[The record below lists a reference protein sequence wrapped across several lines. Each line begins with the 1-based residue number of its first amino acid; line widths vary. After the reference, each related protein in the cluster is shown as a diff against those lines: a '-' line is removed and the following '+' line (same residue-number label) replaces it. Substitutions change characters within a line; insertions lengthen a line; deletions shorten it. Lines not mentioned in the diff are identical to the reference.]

1 MSSFKDGGLN
11 IQAHRYADG
20 WAAICRRPVRTI
32 WSVEV
37 RGLATKKEAVDLCR
51 RALESLGFGRRDHR

>member
-1 MSSFKDGGLN
+1 MSRFKDGELN
-11 IQAHRYADG
+11 IQARRYADG
-20 WAAICRRPVRTI
+20 WAATCRHPVRTI

-51 RALESLGFGRRDHR
+51 QAIESLGFGRMEN